1 MNTGDEYDALTP
13 WKKFIRWKTGQRHRI
28 KKRYN
33 RRERMES
40 KSVLR
45 RIALQNDLPIE
56 KAEKRLTHNRC
67 QCNVCKDIIESKH
80 VHDFVQ
86 CSCGRIFTDG
96 GTEYV
101 RRGCESPS
109 DIVDLTEYESN
120 AEALIRVD
128 KETCNIESGRF

>member
-33 RRERMES
+33 RRDRMEN
-40 KSVLR
+40 KRILR
-45 RIALQNDLPIE
+45 
-56 KAEKRLTHNRC
+56 
-67 QCNVCKDIIESKH
+67 NVCKCSMCGDIIESKH

-120 AEALIRVD
+120 AEALIRVN

>member
-1 MNTGDEYDALTP
+1 MDRTGCYEQLNVGSSPARRTKGDICMHINDG
-13 WKKFIRWKTGQRHRI
+13 KRI
-28 KKRYN
+28 
-33 RRERMES
+33 
-40 KSVLR
+40 
-45 RIALQNDLPIE
+45 
-56 KAEKRLTHNRC
+56 THNRC

-86 CSCGRIFTDG
+86 CSCRRIFTDG

-120 AEALIRVD
+120 AEALIRVN
-128 KETCNIESGRF
+128 KETYNIESGRF